1 MVPVSI
7 DRVYG
12 QVPLSLLV
20 KSGAIMHEVPN
31 TQYKCQI
38 MMLAVSVYLATT
50 ASAGTGRVA
59 NAMAAKSRAMSR
71 VAAGRAASNAAFCID
86 LIVSGD
92 ESHELIV
99 SAITVGDE
107 L

>member
-1 MVPVSI
+1 
-7 DRVYG
+7 
-12 QVPLSLLV
+12 
-20 KSGAIMHEVPN
+20 
-31 TQYKCQI
+31 

-50 ASAGTGRVA
+50 AIAGTGRVA